1 MPKRGSAE
9 DTKKQIQDAL
19 ISLYLESR
27 DMEQISVSALS
38 KRAGVAR
45 TTFYAYY
52 DDAYD
57 VMQDVQDSLIEG
69 LEKIDRRSDRISI
82 GTDEHSFS
90 TFGAVDT
97 LRFLADNRD
106 AFVALLCDG
115 GEPTFVHKVKT
126 HIKNHLMEMFKKT
139 NADIDEP
146 DIVAEFVGSA
156 MLSANCY
163 WLKERPDL
171 SPEEASSVILRLVDA
186 CLPTRQAKR

>member
-57 VMQDVQDSLIEG
+57 VMQDVQDTLMAG
-69 LEKIDRRSDRISI
+69 LEEIDQRSDKINI
-82 GTDEHSFS
+82 GAKDYSFS

-126 HIKNHLMEMFKKT
+126 HIKNHLLEMLKRT
-139 NADIDEP
+139 NADVDQP
-146 DIVAEFVGSA
+146 DIVAEFVGTA
-156 MLSANCY
+156 MLSTNCY
-163 WLKERPDL
+163 WLKNRPDL
-171 SPEEASSVILRLVDA
+171 SPEEASSIILKLVDA
-186 CLPTRQAKR
+186 CLPTQ